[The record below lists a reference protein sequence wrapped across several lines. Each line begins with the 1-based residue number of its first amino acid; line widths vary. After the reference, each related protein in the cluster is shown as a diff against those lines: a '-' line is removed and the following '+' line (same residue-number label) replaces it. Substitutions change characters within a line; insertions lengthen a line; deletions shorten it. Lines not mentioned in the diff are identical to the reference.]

1 MIKKALKRPFFST
14 LRTIINIHNIKKTK
28 QTAVNQQNTNQKTK
42 NIIKNSPKRSY
53 VILFI
58 HKQHE

>member
-14 LRTIINIHNIKKTK
+14 LTTIINTHIIKKIK
-28 QTAVNQQNTNQKTK
+28 QTTVNQQNTNKKPKKT
-42 NIIKNSPKRSY
+42 IKNSPKRPY